1 MDSKG
6 SVKKQI
12 QRSKSLTECKAI
24 QQDLALLL
32 KSATKKVDALTEKET
47 ENGLNFKGNGAT
59 TLCSQ
64 CSNTFD
70 PRGNFCNTCEGCD
83 EDVCKECYDVCNA
96 CDAIRCNDCGM
107 RSCISCENHFCCGM
121 VECWR
126 CNEEVCNDCVVD
138 VCQELEC
145 CVECRDDYVSGGW
158 NRCW

>member
-12 QRSKSLTECKAI
+12 QRTKSLTECKAI

-32 KSATKKVDALTEKET
+32 KSATKKVGALTEKET
-47 ENGLNFKGNGAT
+47 EYGLNFKGHGAT
-59 TLCSQ
+59 SCSQ

-70 PRGNFCNTCEGCD
+70 PRGNFGITCEGCD

-96 CDAIRCNDCGM
+96 CDAIRCNDCM
-107 RSCISCENHFCCGM
+107 RSCVSCEERFCCSM
-121 VECWR
+121 QECWR
-126 CNEEVCNDCVVD
+126 CNEEVCNDCVVL
-138 VCQELEC
+138 VGPPEWEC

-158 NRCW
+158 NRRW

>member
-59 TLCSQ
+59 LCSQ

-70 PRGNFCNTCEGCD
+70 PRGNFCITCEGCD
-83 EDVCKECYDVCNA
+83 EDICKDCYAFCNACDTIRCNDGDCCMGYCASCEKRFCCSMQECWRCREEVCNA
-96 CDAIRCNDCGM
+96 CIVLVGGRK
-107 RSCISCENHFCCGM
+107 
-121 VECWR
+121 
-126 CNEEVCNDCVVD
+126 
-138 VCQELEC
+138 C
-145 CVECRDDYVSGGW
+145 CVECRDD
-158 NRCW
+158 